1 MTDFSL
7 LPYTSTSA
15 TPILLNTHSLKKI
28 PLLERAFQYQT
39 MSSWFLFL
47 KSSTHG
53 SRLLVFKLVKE
64 RRQEHCRNARNP
76 RKRKECSQPIPVQAI
91 VGRKPPPRIVE
102 QHQAFQNSTLRLH
115 VSKLKR
121 EGNLLL
127 ILCVINSSA
136 SLHND
141 FVELDKMQ
149 VNIKG
154 VEHDLRRIEQIYS
167 RLYKCIR
174 IIILLIFLQ
183 GCRELSNKN
192 ISQGAIRRMKA
203 VGQKS
208 SVTLFGMADN
218 HNRVSDNVGYT
229 LLQCDS
235 NSVHPC

>member
-121 EGNLLL
+121 EGDLLL
-127 ILCVINSSA
+127 IK
-136 SLHND
+136 H
-141 FVELDKMQ
+141 
-149 VNIKG
+149 
-154 VEHDLRRIEQIYS
+154 
-167 RLYKCIR
+167 
-174 IIILLIFLQ
+174 
-183 GCRELSNKN
+183 
-192 ISQGAIRRMKA
+192 QGAIRRMKE
-203 VGQKS
+203 VSQKS
-208 SVTLFGMADN
+208 SVTLFGIADN
-218 HNRVSDNVGYT
+218 RDRVSDNVGYT
-229 LLQCDS
+229 LLHCDS